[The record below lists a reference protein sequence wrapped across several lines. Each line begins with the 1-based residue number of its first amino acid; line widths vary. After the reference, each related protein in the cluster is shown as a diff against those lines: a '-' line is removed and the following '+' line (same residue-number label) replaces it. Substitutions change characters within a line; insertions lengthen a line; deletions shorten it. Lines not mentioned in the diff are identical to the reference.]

1 MSCLLSPIREDTIL
15 IFKGYASQ
23 KPMGILG
30 LGRTVKMYTNLLK
43 KKKISMDQTLSKKK
57 KISSLFKPALTL

>member
-1 MSCLLSPIREDTIL
+1 
-15 IFKGYASQ
+15 
-23 KPMGILG
+23 MGILG

-57 KISSLFKPALTL
+57 KNFLALQASPNSLIFIHLEAVLQDQTST

>member
-30 LGRTVKMYTNLLK
+30 LGRTVKMNTTLLANLGD
-43 KKKISMDQTLSKKK
+43 S
-57 KISSLFKPALTL
+57 